1 MLGETK
7 TTTTLDETDRETEDV
22 QEIAMSD
29 GEAGIEIPV
38 PDEMT
43 QKTRIVG

>member
-7 TTTTLDETDRETEDV
+7 TTTTLDEKDRETEDV

-38 PDEMT
+38 LEEMT
-43 QKTRIVG
+43 QETRIAG